1 MRRKAFRALALL
13 MVCALFLGSFAF
25 AAAPSVIEPQASN
38 YIASKT
44 AYIYKNGGGS
54 ISLCFGITA
63 TGPMTLLGTT
73 RIELYTAAGRLMKI
87 YTSSSYENMLVTNR
101 YTYNSYVTY
110 PGVSGESYYA
120 VMTFY
125 AGNSKGSD
133 SKIVTTA
140 TVTA

>member
-54 ISLCFGITA
+54 ISLCFSIT
-63 TGPMTLLGTT
+63 TGYMTLLGTT

-87 YTSSSYENMLVTNR
+87 YTSSSYDNMLTTNDI
-101 YTYNSYVTY
+101 YYSSYVNY

-125 AGNSKGSD
+125 AGNSKGSGT
-133 SKIVTTA
+133 KIVTTT